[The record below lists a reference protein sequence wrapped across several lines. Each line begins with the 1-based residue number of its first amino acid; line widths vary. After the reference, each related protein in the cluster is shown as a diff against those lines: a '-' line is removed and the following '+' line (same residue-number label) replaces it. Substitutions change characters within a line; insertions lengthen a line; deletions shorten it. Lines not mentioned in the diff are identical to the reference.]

1 MVVVA
6 EGPLLSVTDPVLHIM
21 GDREIDLEKE
31 QAVLLPHTTRLCCY
45 HTRPGCPYLADGVG
59 PVPSVASLVEVVV
72 CEESS
77 SSCPAAGA
85 GAAAVLLCCCTA
97 GAGEGSDGGCSV
109 DGAVLAA
116 WRIKIERNK

>member
-1 MVVVA
+1 M
-6 EGPLLSVTDPVLHIM
+6 
-21 GDREIDLEKE
+21 
-31 QAVLLPHTTRLCCY
+31 
-45 HTRPGCPYLADGVG
+45 
-59 PVPSVASLVEVVV
+59 VV

-116 WRIKIERNK
+116 WRIKIERNKYSFCASSNTSAGGLGILVLATMTTTKPDS